1 MALTLT
7 LTLPLTLTLTLTKEL
22 ELGTL
27 YERLQAAEA
36 KAAQAEDAA
45 DTLRLQADVTAA
57 ERGAEISRLE
67 VARDESLQAAA
78 ALRRRLEGAET
89 AQEELQA
96 SGAEQ
101 AAEMEAMR
109 AELSE
114 LRPLRA
120 MQAR

>member
-1 MALTLT
+1 M
-7 LTLPLTLTLTLTKEL
+7 EL

-36 KAAQAEDAA
+36 KAAQAEDAEE
-45 DTLRLQADVTAA
+45 TLRLQADVTAA

-67 VARDESLQAAA
+67 MARDESLQAAA
-78 ALRRRLEGAET
+78 ALRRRLEGAEA

-96 SGAEQ
+96 TGAEQ

-120 MQAR
+120 MQARRPARS